1 MVWLSN
7 PCRPKPVFLSRGISV
22 TDASVVS
29 MRAEIEAA
37 FCSAVRVSFGRID
50 DASLQQVLV
59 FAGSYVEPFIPAAFL
74 DFLDDQRS
82 KRLPGQRCWRAA
94 VSENASVPDGCD
106 ATFLRLLF
114 RRVGND
120 DISLLDFSFFE
131 WLNQHAIAERF
142 HIDCHMF
149 CITPGSGPERC
160 IQCCA

>member
-1 MVWLSN
+1 M
-7 PCRPKPVFLSRGISV
+7 PPEAGVFAFSGISV
-22 TDASVVS
+22 TNASVVS

-59 FAGSYVEPFIPAAFL
+59 FAGSYVEPFIPTAFL
-74 DFLDDQRS
+74 DFLDDQS
-82 KRLPGQRCWRAA
+82 AFLASVVGELPCRKTPQCRTAATPPSCGFSFA
-94 VSENASVPDGCD
+94 VSEMMISP
-106 ATFLRLLF
+106 FL
-114 RRVGND
+114 
-120 DISLLDFSFFE
+120 ISLSSE
-131 WLNQHAIAERF
+131 RLNQHAIAERF